1 MGLFSSIG
9 GVIGGFAAKKAS
21 KKAAKAQV
29 KAMKQGIG
37 QQEKVWGDVQGFYQP
52 YQQAGGQGLT
62 AYNTLLGLGGAD
74 AQQAAID
81 QLQQSPFYQS
91 LYRRGEEALLQN
103 ASATGGLRGG
113 NTQRS
118 LADFGADTLATTID
132 RQLQGLGGLA
142 QMGYGTAGQ
151 LSQAG
156 IGVGN
161 NITNLLVGQGQA
173 KAQDYLTRGAITANQ
188 WKSGGA
194 ALDQAAAAVMGGI
207 GAGGGF
213 GAIGAGGTPFNW
225 GAAGNSILGGNFF
238 GSGGGSGGF
247 GTYGSGLTYN
257 LPSSYGQ

>member
-142 QMGYGTAGQ
+142 QMGYGTA
-151 LSQAG
+151 
-156 IGVGN
+156 
-161 NITNLLVGQGQA
+161 
-173 KAQDYLTRGAITANQ
+173 
-188 WKSGGA
+188 SG
-194 ALDQAAAAVMGGI
+194 MGGDVDEVVDRAQQAVYEVTERRTSEDYI
-207 GAGGGF
+207 R
-213 GAIGAGGTPFNW
+213 
-225 GAAGNSILGGNFF
+225 LDEVM
-238 GSGGGSGGF
+238 
-247 GTYGSGLTYN
+247 
-257 LPSSYGQ
+257 QQR